1 MKVDVTEIRNLPTI
15 KQLCGTFHIYMDRT
29 STIWNYVC
37 FSFHLLID
45 KLKPLDP
52 NPDDDPENLN
62 KLLSVIQQKNI
73 RTLLEII
80 LVFGLVPNLIP
91 GVGITLNARS
101 QFANKIPRENIS
113 IIDKYIRLRV
123 CTAALMESMK
133 HPELRKCI
141 LSRHLNDLLAA
152 LFQLSFAPFK
162 KPTNNISSVA
172 CSSSTSSNNAF
183 QISEELWMELQK
195 DRVCFKD
202 SLYILLNSTYQ
213 PTLIKELMVLMG
225 MNSPKWLKSE
235 ISKVLCDL
243 LTRKDGVMSL
253 VRAIFDTNTVDTGK
267 FCPEA
272 HLFSVLKIFVY
283 VAGSEWKQM
292 EVIQKLIFDVGGA
305 VSAYTN
311 FYKNICGQIIKM
323 LAEVG
328 DNVSNQSS
336 NLFLILPRLFIK
348 SIIDRRKDI
357 FEREIFDYIIEPI
370 ITCTKPPTTPTDI
383 IVNEQLLNQSLLF
396 LYQIFGVEING
407 KCDISTQEYLL
418 PYIDV
423 FYQIHVKLTEEK
435 LTNSKF
441 TKGLMNKIL
450 MDANYEQLNKVM
462 QMLLGRTQIET
473 LHQFNSNL
481 EIVRVGENIRIKG
494 CEMKMNYKI
503 SDSGVLEGLID
514 ELSYVNQAKI
524 FRIIFGEFCNSFTST
539 GSKGGESD
547 VEGGSIL
554 PAVMEKKLISLKL
567 LAKLAEN
574 KSVMGKIDVAI
585 LMKFMVSL
593 VFF

>member
-1 MKVDVTEIRNLPTI
+1 MNHELNILFYVT
-15 KQLCGTFHIYMDRT
+15 
-29 STIWNYVC
+29 
-37 FSFHLLID
+37 
-45 KLKPLDP
+45 
-52 NPDDDPENLN
+52 
-62 KLLSVIQQKNI
+62 
-73 RTLLEII
+73 
-80 LVFGLVPNLIP
+80 
-91 GVGITLNARS
+91 
-101 QFANKIPRENIS
+101 
-113 IIDKYIRLRV
+113 
-123 CTAALMESMK
+123 
-133 HPELRKCI
+133 
-141 LSRHLNDLLAA
+141 
-152 LFQLSFAPFK
+152 
-162 KPTNNISSVA
+162 
-172 CSSSTSSNNAF
+172 
-183 QISEELWMELQK
+183 
-195 DRVCFKD
+195 
-202 SLYILLNSTYQ
+202 
-213 PTLIKELMVLMG
+213 
-225 MNSPKWLKSE
+225 
-235 ISKVLCDL
+235 
-243 LTRKDGVMSL
+243 
-253 VRAIFDTNTVDTGK
+253 
-267 FCPEA
+267 
-272 HLFSVLKIFVY
+272 
-283 VAGSEWKQM
+283 GSEWKQM

-370 ITCTKPPTTPTDI
+370 ITCTKPTPNPTTPI
-383 IVNEQLLNQSLLF
+383 IVNEQLLNQSLTF

-418 PYIDV
+418 PYVDV

-435 LTNSKF
+435 LSNSKF

-462 QMLLGRTQIET
+462 QLLLGRTQIET

-494 CEMKMNYKI
+494 CEMKINYKI
-503 SDSGVLEGLID
+503 SDSVVLEGLID

-539 GSKGGESD
+539 GSKGDESD
-547 VEGGSIL
+547 VDGGSIL

-585 LMKFMVSL
+585 LMKFMVS
-593 VFF
+593 